1 MKRKYA
7 AIFMLILYVVVMVL
21 SLAACGDDSGEW
33 KSYHKVYR
41 GNDGLWRGTDV
52 LYYDEGSSTGEI
64 ILVITGNNSS
74 FGYHNKKS
82 AEGWLQ

>member
-41 GNDGLWRGTDV
+41 GNDGVWRGADV
-52 LYYDEGSSTGEI
+52 LYYDEGSSAGEI
-64 ILVITGNNSS
+64 ILVIIVVLVIIIKKVLKAGSNN
-74 FGYHNKKS
+74 K
-82 AEGWLQ
+82 